1 MCHALSIQEGITVT
15 SDTLVW
21 SLEKPLAGDISSPF
35 RLRLSY
41 PQSDANMAPDRYCA
55 QAEVHRVKLCSKASE
70 LIMSATVGILVYVT
84 ALKSSLGKGK
94 PETPHL

>member
-1 MCHALSIQEGITVT
+1 MCHALSIQEGITVM

-21 SLEKPLAGDISSPF
+21 SLEKPLVGDISSPF

-41 PQSDANMAPDRYCA
+41 PQSDASMAPEQYCA

-70 LIMSATVGILVYVT
+70 SIIVRNHKNPGVCDS
-84 ALKSSLGKGK
+84 
-94 PETPHL
+94 P